1 MNLINKTNAGYL
13 LAFALLFYGLPIVMV
28 NFFVILALDIDAT
41 DMVLRSIMDVLAVA
55 SASYLVERLGR
66 GKHFS

>member
-55 SASYLVERLGR
+55 SASCLVERLGR